1 MSYVAVGRLSGEE
14 RPTLMAQAV
23 AILEKLDAEDQL
35 TPKQRDLLQTWRSE
49 LTPPGEEPAD
59 IGLETRPGDL

>member
-35 TPKQRDLLQTWRSE
+35 TPKQSDLLQAWRSE
-49 LTPPGEEPAD
+49 LTPPEEEPAD